1 MTTVN
6 SKNQPSLLTLLLYQ
20 RLAGTITCPSE
31 WTTVANWL
39 DLPNYFVRRN
49 PSTFLIEGLAN
60 AIISH
65 SPITSVA
72 SIQKA
77 WEFARDVSYYINE
90 PQQQNLLS
98 YLRSRAIQ
106 QEGDM

>member
-49 PSTFLIEGLAN
+49 PSAFLIEGLAN
-60 AIISH
+60 AIIYH
-65 SPITSVA
+65 SSITDAA
-72 SIQKA
+72 SIYKA
-77 WEFARDVSYYINE
+77 WEFARDVSYYINK

-98 YLRSRAIQ
+98 YLKSRAIP